1 MKAIDA
7 LKLPREK
14 FDEVVS
20 ATITKKPWP
29 HSKPIGDLCT
39 KCGKEIT
46 DRNMVTAEWYEPCSV
61 PPKLDR
67 PLEVVARELRDKCD
81 KDKLEKA
88 AFSLISTRIK
98 LRASN
103 DFYFLGNHH
112 FQYEVSTHWYAYDAT
127 PEEQIACCLVASG
140 DWEI

>member
-88 AFSLISTRIK
+88 AF
-98 LRASN
+98 
-103 DFYFLGNHH
+103 DFYFPGNHHH